1 MKNLC
6 ETTLVLCSLQSF
18 FRCFSC
24 TCCLSMCLC
33 LVVYW
38 IVVVE
43 IERSDVLKISSCT
56 EIKQKRQVMISILFN
71 VSLRNVLT
79 VRVHELA
86 ALFSSA
92 TQIQYIKI
100 RKRHCLVLEYYGLK
114 EIKVCYFNAL
124 CSFVLFFKKWF

>member
-1 MKNLC
+1 
-6 ETTLVLCSLQSF
+6 
-18 FRCFSC
+18 
-24 TCCLSMCLC
+24 MCLC

-43 IERSDVLKISSCT
+43 IERSDVLKIST
-56 EIKQKRQVMISILFN
+56 EIKQKRQVMMSILFN

-92 TQIQYIKI
+92 TQIQYIKFI
-100 RKRHCLVLEYYGLK
+100 KRHCLVLEYCGLK

-124 CSFVLFFKKWF
+124 CSFVLFLKNGFSLHRSYRAVGE